1 MPSLTMPS
9 NSGRAMLPPVPQHPE
24 GSVTD
29 KDILQLVRN
38 SVEHQLLG
46 RRLDSYDIDRVGFLA
61 AAITSSAYAQRHM
74 RAVPRHADDLALL
87 REALALCTVPGLVME
102 FGVASAR
109 TTNAIADQV
118 PGPVYGFDGFAGL
131 PEDWRPGF
139 GRGAFARSALPEVR
153 PNVQLVVGWFD
164 RTLPG
169 FLDAHPGPAS
179 FVHVDCDLYSSTQ
192 TILSQLRERIV
203 PGTILVFDEYFNY
216 PGWEMHEHRA
226 FAEFVQATGRAY
238 EYVGLVPSH
247 QQVAVRIL
255 A

>member
-1 MPSLTMPS
+1 MLTD
-9 NSGRAMLPPVPQHPE
+9 GRATQGRPALTEM
-24 GSVTD
+24 
-29 KDILQLVRN
+29 DILQLVRT

-61 AAITSSAYAQRHM
+61 AAVTSAAYAQRHM
-74 RAVPRHADDLALL
+74 RTVPRHADDLALL
-87 REALALCTVPGLVME
+87 RAALAMRGVPGLVME

-109 TTNAIADQV
+109 TTNFIADQV
-118 PGPVYGFDGFAGL
+118 DAPVYGFDGFAGL

-139 GRGAFARSALPEVR
+139 PRGAFAKTVLPEVR
-153 PNVQLVVGWFD
+153 ANVELVVGWFD
-164 RTLPG
+164 RTLLG
-169 FLDAHPGPAS
+169 FLDGHPGPAS

-192 TILSQLRERIV
+192 TILAQLRDRIV

-216 PGWEMHEHRA
+216 PGWEVHEHRA
-226 FAEFVQATGRAY
+226 FAEFIQATGRRY

-247 QQVAVRIL
+247 QQVAVRIV